1 MDYAMPDEQVS
12 ATDGRNVVLLTIDS
26 IRSDY
31 CGFGGHDGNLTPKL
45 DRLADDGLQFENA
58 VAPAPATHGSA
69 TTFLTGEFP
78 IEREGAKGSD
88 QASMKAH
95 IREHLSA
102 RDTVAQQFPRMG
114 YETAAFTANPW
125 TSRYFGFDKGFDHFE
140 DFMDDDASEGLL
152 KDGEQTNALSSL
164 AVKAMNWW
172 QGQDMFMSW
181 EAFYD
186 DIVAWTESADEPYFL
201 WVFLVDVHLPYL
213 PPEGYRSRS
222 RLTTYPA
229 NLALFADRSGDGLTP
244 QFHDVLT
251 DTYEDTIRYTDEF
264 VGRADRDFAGDPLM
278 VVHGDHGEAFGDHG
292 MYGHGRDL
300 YEELTDV
307 PLVVANGPEGTVE
320 KPFSLKNLPDLLTS
334 LAREEDYTDALD
346 TYVFSHNR
354 MPKVAVRGE
363 DWKYIW
369 QPGEDELYDLETG
382 ETVECDDPELR
393 EIGAGL
399 IEQWH
404 ESHAERE
411 RIASAA
417 EEVASG
423 ERV

>member
-1 MDYAMPDEQVS
+1 MSDE
-12 ATDGRNVVLLTIDS
+12 RNVVLLTIDS
-26 IRSDY
+26 IRADH
-31 CGFGGHDGNLTPKL
+31 CGFAGGDGNLTTHM
-45 DRLADDGLQFENA
+45 DRLADEGLTFENA

-88 QASMKAH
+88 RASMKAH
-95 IREHLSA
+95 IRDHLSA
-102 RDTVAQQFPRMG
+102 RDTVAQQFSRMG

-125 TSRYFGFDKGFDHFE
+125 TSRYFGFDEGFDHFE
-140 DFMDDDASEGLL
+140 DFMDDDASESFL

-186 DIVAWTESADEPYFL
+186 DIVSWTESADEPYFC

-213 PPEGYRSRS
+213 PPRGYRSRS
-222 RLTTYPA
+222 RLASYPA
-229 NLALFADRSGDGLTP
+229 NLALFADRDGDGLTP
-244 QFHDVLT
+244 KFHDVLT

-264 VGRADRDFAGDPLM
+264 VGRAERDLADDPLL
-278 VVHGDHGEAFGDHG
+278 VIHGDHGEAFGDHG

-320 KPFSLKNLPDLLTS
+320 KPFSLRNLPDLLGS
-334 LAREEDYTDALD
+334 LARGEEYDDALD
-346 TYVFSHNR
+346 THVFSHNR
-354 MPKVAVRGE
+354 MPTVAVRGE
-363 DWKYIW
+363 GWKYIW
-369 QPGEDELYDLETG
+369 YPHTDELYDLDTG
-382 ETVECDDPELR
+382 ETSECRNDDLR
-393 EIGAGL
+393 ELGARL
-399 IEQWH
+399 VEDWR
-404 ESHAERE
+404 EAHAERE

-417 EEVASG
+417 DSIAGDEAL
-423 ERV
+423 